1 MKRLILVTT
10 ILTFALSLPLAALAA
25 GMQHGHGMAGMDEG
39 FVEIGKDTQDGVV
52 ATVSVKTYD
61 EKAKATMAKAGM
73 NATHHVMVTFADAKN
88 GAAITE
94 GQAAVKVKGEDSKP
108 VMMMLMGTGF
118 GGDVAL
124 PGPGMYTIEIG
135 SKLADGNKRQFAVAY
150 HNM

>member
-1 MKRLILVTT
+1 MKRLLLVTT
-10 ILTFALSLPLAALAA
+10 ILIFTLALPCLALASS
-25 GMQHGHGMAGMDEG
+25 MQHGHGMAGMDEG
-39 FVEIGKDTQDGVV
+39 FVEIGKDTRDGVV

-61 EKAKATMAKAGM
+61 EKAKSTMAKAGM
-73 NATHHVMVTFADAKN
+73 NATHHVMVTFADAKS

-124 PGPGMYTIEIG
+124 PGPGMYTFEIG
-135 SKLADGNKRQFAVAY
+135 SKLADGNKRQFEVGY